1 MCYDMRA
8 QEEDMN
14 DAWARAVEHSIT
26 TRFRKTIWRN
36 FVSAMKQ
43 YRLTQPGDVIAVCVS
58 GGKDSLLLAKC
69 MQLLEQYSDIP
80 FETKFLCMDPGY
92 SPENRQMILETA
104 AKLGIELT
112 MFDTDILSIAEGT
125 SSPCHV
131 CAAMR
136 RGYLYKEARKLGC
149 NKIALGHH
157 FDDVCE
163 TVLLS
168 MFYGG
173 EFKTMMPRLSS
184 DNYEGMQLIR
194 PLYLVREKYIL
205 LWQAAHQIPALTCA
219 CAVTRREEGGKRKEI
234 KNLLKELA
242 TTNPRIMNNIFSSI
256 QNINLD
262 TVLSYRPSKGEEPC
276 SVLDAE

>member
-1 MCYDMRA
+1 MSG
-8 QEEDMN
+8 Q
-14 DAWARAVEHSIT
+14 WAKGVEHSIT

-43 YRLTQPGDVIAVCVS
+43 YRLTEPGDCIAVCVS

-69 MQLLEQYSDIP
+69 MQLLQRYSTIP
-80 FETKFLCMDPGY
+80 FELRFLCMDPGY
-92 SPENRQMILETA
+92 SAENRALIIETA
-104 AKLGIELT
+104 RKIGIELDV
-112 MFDTDILSIAEGT
+112 FETDILSIAEGT
-125 SSPCHV
+125 ASPCHV
-131 CAAMR
+131 CSAMR

-173 EFKTMMPRLSS
+173 EFKTMMPRLHS

-205 LWQAAHQIPALTCA
+205 LWQAAHSIPAITCA
-219 CAVTRREEGGKRKEI
+219 CSVTQREEGGKRREI
-234 KNLLKELA
+234 KNLLKELSK
-242 TTNPRIMNNIFSSI
+242 TNPRILNNIFSSI
-256 QNINLD
+256 QNINLE
-262 TVLSYRPSKGEEPC
+262 TVLSYRLTKQSRTE
-276 SVLDAE
+276 SVLDQE

>member
-1 MCYDMRA
+1 MS
-8 QEEDMN
+8 E
-14 DAWARAVEHSIT
+14 AWAKGVEHSIT

-43 YRLTQPGDVIAVCVS
+43 YRLTQEGDVIAVCVS

-69 MQLLEQYSDIP
+69 MQLLQQYSTIP
-80 FETKFLCMDPGY
+80 FELRFLCMDPGY
-92 SPENRQMILETA
+92 SKENRVMIVDTA
-104 AKLGIELT
+104 KKMGIELNV
-112 MFDTDILSIAEGT
+112 FETDILSIAEST
-125 SSPCHV
+125 ASPCHV

-136 RGYLYKEARKLGC
+136 RGHLYKEARKLGC

-168 MFYGG
+168 IFYGG
-173 EFKTMMPRLSS
+173 EFKTMMPRLDS

-205 LWQAAHQIPALTCA
+205 LWQAAHNIPALTCA

-234 KNLLKELA
+234 KNLLKELSK
-242 TTNPRIMNNIFSSI
+242 TNPRILNNIFSSI
-256 QNINLD
+256 QNINLE
-262 TVLSYRPSKGEEPC
+262 TVLSYRQNKQAPVR
-276 SVLDAE
+276 SVLDEEKHV